1 MALLNILKEGDP
13 TLRKVSRKV
22 EKITPRILTLL
33 DDMHETLDKAEG
45 IGLAAPQVGV
55 LRRIVIVEIGDKRF
69 EMINPEIIETRG
81 VQEELEACLSV
92 PELYGRVKRPA
103 WVKVRAADRN
113 GNVYEAEG
121 DGLLARCFCHEIEHL
136 DGHLFSEHIDHF
148 LSDEELEDYLNAEQ
162 AEAAGDEERE

>member
-1 MALLNILKEGDP
+1 MALRNILTEENP
-13 TLRKVSRKV
+13 ALRKVCRPY
-22 EKITPRILTLL
+22 TAFDGRLHQLL
-33 DDMHETLDKAEG
+33 DDMKETLAQANG
-45 IGLAAPQVGV
+45 VGLAAPQVGV

-121 DGLLARCFCHEIEHL
+121 DGLLARCFCHETDHL
-136 DGHLFSEHIDHF
+136 DGVLYIDKAEETYTP
-148 LSDEELEDYLNAEQ
+148 DEVEDME
-162 AEAAGDEERE
+162 

>member
-1 MALLNILKEGDP
+1 MAKRNIIQIGNELLRQKSEEVTSFDINLFTLLNDMKE
-13 TLRKVSRKV
+13 
-22 EKITPRILTLL
+22 TLL
-33 DDMHETLDKAEG
+33 DAKGA
-45 IGLAAPQVGV
+45 GLAAPQVGV

-121 DGLLARCFCHEIEHL
+121 DGLLARCFCHETDHL
-136 DGHLFSEHIDHF
+136 DGVLYIDKAEETYTP
-148 LSDEELEDYLNAEQ
+148 DEVEDME
-162 AEAAGDEERE
+162 

>member
-103 WVKVRAADRN
+103 WGKVRAADRN

-121 DGLLARCFCHEIEHL
+121 DGLLARCFCHETDHL
-136 DGHLFSEHIDHF
+136 DGVLYIDKAEETYTP
-148 LSDEELEDYLNAEQ
+148 DEVEDME
-162 AEAAGDEERE
+162 